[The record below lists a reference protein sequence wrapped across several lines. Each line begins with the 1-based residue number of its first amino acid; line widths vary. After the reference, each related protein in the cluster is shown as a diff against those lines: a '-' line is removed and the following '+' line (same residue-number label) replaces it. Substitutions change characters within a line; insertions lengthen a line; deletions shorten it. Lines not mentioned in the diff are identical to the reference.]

1 MLCEKCKT
9 GVYCQAFD
17 ITKCKRC
24 GAKIGTEHLPGHIY
38 CDKCSKELEVCAQC
52 GKSLWVQM
60 TFDDLGVGDVS
71 V

>member
-9 GVYCQAFD
+9 GIYGQAFD
-17 ITKCKRC
+17 FTKCKRC
-24 GAKIGTEHLPGHIY
+24 GADVATEHIPGRIL
-38 CDKCSKELEVCAQC
+38 CDKCSEELGMCSQC
-52 GKSLWVQM
+52 GKSLWELM